1 MDGSADEVTDAIM
14 RYWNCKMLRSLAV
27 VLKALTRLKSVILL
41 GRFNLVEQYRFTAL
55 GLGWSVISP
64 ALTITILSFAFS
76 IILRLEVKDYPLYL
90 MSGLLPW
97 ILFTN
102 NILQISNAVINRAH
116 IFSKTQTRISL
127 FIFSDALAN
136 FYLFILA
143 FGAMHLTLTVFFTG
157 MSSDNFFSSNYA
169 IPLLITS
176 ASIGFFLATLVP
188 KYRDIKHI
196 TEVLLNAVYWTVP
209 IIYTIDHIPTHLI
222 RFFDYHPVFILI
234 WPLQCST
241 YYGTLPSLNDL
252 ISASLVALA
261 SIVIAVLSFKFKTK
275 TMVFYL

>member
-1 MDGSADEVTDAIM
+1 
-14 RYWNCKMLRSLAV
+14 MLRSLAV
-27 VLKALTRLKSVILL
+27 VLKSFNTNFFKSVILL

-157 MSSDNFFSSNYA
+157 YVHLTAFLAPIMA

-252 ISASLVALA
+252 MSASLVALA